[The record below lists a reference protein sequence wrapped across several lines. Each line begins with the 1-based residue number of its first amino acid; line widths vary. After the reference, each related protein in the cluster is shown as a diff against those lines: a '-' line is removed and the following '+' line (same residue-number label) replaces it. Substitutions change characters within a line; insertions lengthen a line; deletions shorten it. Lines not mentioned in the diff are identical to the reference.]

1 MMKHAFLIIAHNE
14 YPILEVLLSMLDDE
28 RNDIYLHIDKRAVA
42 LYQKIKGFKTKK
54 AGFYLIEKS
63 IKVYWGDISLV
74 KAEYL
79 LFETALK
86 NGTYVYYHLLSGT
99 DLPIKSQDYIH
110 EFFHKNSGKEF
121 VGFWQNAA
129 HQRDLERKVFRYY
142 FFTQRLKD
150 KGNLLHEITSL
161 IRNAV
166 LALHKISNYRRKT
179 TFEFKKGGQWVSIT
193 ENAVSYLLQY
203 KSTIL
208 KRMKYTLC
216 PDEIFI
222 QTLLWNSPFRE
233 KMYCINDANI
243 GCMRDIDWERGNPY
257 I

>member
-1 MMKHAFLIIAHNE
+1 MKHAFLIIAHNE

-110 EFFHKNSGKEF
+110 EFFH
-121 VGFWQNAA
+121 
-129 HQRDLERKVFRYY
+129 
-142 FFTQRLKD
+142 
-150 KGNLLHEITSL
+150 L
-161 IRNAV
+161 ISA
-166 LALHKISNYRRKT
+166 S
-179 TFEFKKGGQWVSIT
+179 E
-193 ENAVSYLLQY
+193 
-203 KSTIL
+203 
-208 KRMKYTLC
+208 
-216 PDEIFI
+216 
-222 QTLLWNSPFRE
+222 
-233 KMYCINDANI
+233 
-243 GCMRDIDWERGNPY
+243 
-257 I
+257 